1 MSSSSNPFTP
11 PIAVPAWVPKP
22 LLPAPHEPGTLWFT
36 RGPAAP
42 DVRVTTA
49 AIPASLQPFQ
59 VGAASVAGASPG
71 ATLAPNFIF
80 TTGGVQCFTETL
92 GEQET
97 PAVCSGKASIAACAD
112 ASNACLDAMARG
124 LLGGLQPILEP
135 SEHLKMK

>member
-1 MSSSSNPFTP
+1 MSNSPFTP
-11 PIAVPAWVPKP
+11 SIEVPAWVPKP
-22 LLPAPHEPGTLWFT
+22 LTPASHDPSTLIFT

-59 VGAASVAGASPG
+59 ADAASVAGTRPG
-71 ATLAPNFIF
+71 ATLAPNFIY
-80 TTGGVQCFTETL
+80 TTGGVQCFTQTL

-97 PAVCSGKASIAACAD
+97 PAVCSGKASIAACTD
-112 ASNACLDAMARG
+112 SSNACLDAIARG

-135 SEHLKMK
+135 SEHLQMK